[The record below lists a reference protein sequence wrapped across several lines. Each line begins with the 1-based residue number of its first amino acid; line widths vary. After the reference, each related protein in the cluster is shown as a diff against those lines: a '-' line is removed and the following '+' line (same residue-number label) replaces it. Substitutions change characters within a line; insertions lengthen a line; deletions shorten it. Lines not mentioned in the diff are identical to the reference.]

1 MAKYYIIDST
11 KRENKQNP
19 VMVFKTTDGVVKY
32 LEEMCLRKFKKTRKQ
47 YMENVEGLGF
57 GSDDASGRNF
67 YEQMAQYFNI
77 GSIRTDSVPIQCN
90 IFDADKFHKTKDV
103 HGD

>member
-19 VMVFKTTDGVVKY
+19 VILFNSTDGVVKY
-32 LEEMCLRKFKKTRKQ
+32 LEDMCLRKFKQTRQQ
-47 YMENVEGLGF
+47 YMQNVESLGF
-57 GSDDASGRNF
+57 GSDDVGGRNF
-67 YEQMAQYFNI
+67 YEQMSQYFNS
-77 GSIRTDSVPIQCN
+77 GTIRKDSVPIQCN
-90 IFDADKFHKTKDV
+90 IFDADKFQKNKDV